1 MKQRLGQRLGA
12 VLRYAAIHFSF
23 ALAIAMVPVLAFAA
37 PYAALVMDARS
48 GRILYQE
55 NADTRLHPASLTK
68 MLTLYIAF
76 EAIRNG
82 EISLDTKVR
91 ISSNAANEAPSK
103 LGVRAGQTIAMR
115 YLIRAAAVKSANDC
129 ATAIG
134 EAIGGSEAEFAK
146 RMNRTAKALGMTNST
161 FKNANGLTREG
172 HLSTAHD
179 MAILGRHLF
188 YDFPEYYNIFSRRT
202 TDAGLATVNNTNS
215 RFLDSYR
222 GADGIKTGYTGPAG
236 FNLVASAERGGVRI
250 IGVVFGGT
258 STAQRNAKMTE
269 LLDLGFAKAPARAA
283 TQKPGAPA
291 YADVEEPALVAA
303 ADPAQAEEEMGG
315 AGKTIRMSG
324 LVSKSPHPRRRPGD
338 AAPDPVLMAAMQSD
352 IQQALTDA
360 QGPAPAASA
369 KPASTAAEVVAR
381 ADSAMIGPAIIGPLP
396 RPGALATVAAETL
409 TAAVEPV
416 NQQPA
421 PQIVVPETLPFQL
434 VSSAPA
440 GSVAAD
446 AAATAP
452 AQPVIAETT
461 AKSASPTSKP
471 PRRPEM
477 VMLAAASPDEAGAV
491 EAPEVVSR
499 LSTSDGRVWGI
510 TLGKFDS
517 PAAAER
523 VLMKTALAESGTL
536 ADALRKV
543 VKRKTGY
550 EANFAGM
557 SQDQA
562 DLACRRL
569 QARAIQ
575 CFTLGP

>member
-1 MKQRLGQRLGA
+1 M
-12 VLRYAAIHFSF
+12 LRYAAIHFSF

-48 GRILYQE
+48 GKILYQE

-91 ISSNAANEAPSK
+91 ISANAANEAPSK
-103 LGVRAGQTIAMR
+103 LGLKAGQTIALR

-134 EAIGGSEAEFAK
+134 EAIGGSEAGFAK
-146 RMNRTAKALGMTNST
+146 RMNRTAKALGMTQST
-161 FKNANGLTREG
+161 FKNANGLTSEG

-179 MAILGRHLF
+179 MGILGRHLF
-188 YDFPEYYNIFSRRT
+188 YDFPEYYNIFSRRS

-258 STAQRNAKMTE
+258 STAQRNAKMTD
-269 LLDLGFAKAPARAA
+269 LLDLGFEKAPARAA

-303 ADPAQAEEEMGG
+303 AEPAEGEEEMGG
-315 AGKTIRMSG
+315 AGKTIRVSG
-324 LVSKSPHPRRRPGD
+324 IVTKSPRPRARPGD
-338 AAPDPVLMAAMQSD
+338 AAPDPVLMAAMQND

-360 QGPAPAASA
+360 QGPAPA
-369 KPASTAAEVVAR
+369 PAVETAAATEATTAAEIVAR
-381 ADSAMIGPAIIGPLP
+381 ADSAVIGPMP
-396 RPGALATVAAETL
+396 RPATEIAAADATAFEPAPAELALAE
-409 TAAVEPV
+409 
-416 NQQPA
+416 PA
-421 PQIVVPETLPFQL
+421 PQMVVPETLPFQL
-434 VSSAPA
+434 VSAAPA

-446 AAATAP
+446 GTMDLTAQARAPVAAD
-452 AQPVIAETT
+452 IAAKIET
-461 AKSASPTSKP
+461 PTGKP

-477 VMLAAASPDEAGAV
+477 VMLASATPAETAV
-491 EAPEVVSR
+491 EEAPEVVSR

-510 TLGKFDS
+510 TLGQFDS

-543 VKRKTGY
+543 VKRKTGF

>member
-1 MKQRLGQRLGA
+1 MKQRLGQRLCA
-12 VLRYAAIHFSF
+12 VLRYAAINFSF
-23 ALAIAMVPVLAFAA
+23 ALVLAMVPVLAFAA

-48 GRILYQE
+48 GKILYQE

-91 ISSNAANEAPSK
+91 ISANAANEAPSK
-103 LGVRAGQTIAMR
+103 LGLRAGQTIALR

-134 EAIGGSEAEFAK
+134 EAIGGSEAGFAK
-146 RMNRTAKALGMTNST
+146 RMNRTAKALGMTQSS

-202 TDAGLATVNNTNS
+202 TDAGLATVNNTNA

-236 FNLVASAERGGVRI
+236 FNLVASAERDGVRI

-269 LLDLGFAKAPARAA
+269 LLDLGFAKAPARAT

-291 YADVEEPALVAA
+291 YADVEDPALVAA
-303 ADPAQAEEEMGG
+303 ADPAVPEEEMGG
-315 AGKTIRMSG
+315 AGKTIRLSG
-324 LVSKSPHPRRRPGD
+324 LVTKSPRPRTRPGD
-338 AAPDPVLMAAMQSD
+338 AAPDPVLMAAMQDD

-360 QGPAPAASA
+360 QGPAPAA
-369 KPASTAAEVVAR
+369 KTEPATTAAEVVAR
-381 ADSAMIGPAIIGPLP
+381 ANSAVIGPMP
-396 RPGALATVAAETL
+396 RLGGAKTAAEETEVAAAEPATL
-409 TAAVEPV
+409 V
-416 NQQPA
+416 PA
-421 PQIVVPETLPFQL
+421 PQMVVPETLPFQL
-434 VSSAPA
+434 VSAAPA
-440 GSVAAD
+440 GSIPAVGLIDPVVAD
-446 AAATAP
+446 IAAKT
-452 AQPVIAETT
+452 ETST
-461 AKSASPTSKP
+461 GKP
-471 PRRPEM
+471 PRRPDM
-477 VMLAAASPDEAGAV
+477 VMLASASPQETV
-491 EAPEVVSR
+491 VEEAPEVVSR
-499 LSTSDGRVWGI
+499 LSTSAGRVWGI

-543 VKRKTGY
+543 VKRKTGF